1 MSSAAHTIGKFLQAL
16 GLVLLPVALAYG
28 LTQEGEGVI
37 AKELLLMALGS
48 VAEVS
53 VILLTL
59 PDAFVGGILALIL
72 TGETATTMGTQ
83 FLQRA

>member
-37 AKELLLMALGS
+37 AKELLLMALG
-48 VAEVS
+48 AALFW
-53 VILLTL
+53 IGRRI
-59 PDAFVGGILALIL
+59 AGG
-72 TGETATTMGTQ
+72 
-83 FLQRA
+83 